1 MTARDALRVR
11 RYVGATVDD
20 LELCDEYELQ
30 RGPELA
36 AVLDAEWAFAHH
48 RAGRRWRIVIDDPA
62 GDLPQRVTID
72 NTGTAREWQDDRD
85 QDHEDRR
92 DALGWKD

>member
-11 RYVGATVDD
+11 RYVGATADD
-20 LELCDEYELQ
+20 LELADEYELT
-30 RGPELA
+30 RGELD
-36 AVLDAEWAFAHH
+36 AVLDAGWAFDHTQ
-48 RAGRRWRIVIDDPA
+48 AGRAWRIVIDDPA